1 MADKIFV
8 NGMMFKLPRDGAPEF
23 VKGSVSV
30 KVDEFIEFA
39 KEHQNN
45 GWVNVDLLIGKSGKP
60 YCALNTWKP
69 EKQEDVSTVL
79 PADNGAPFE
88 DDIPFIQKDRFMVI

>member
-8 NGMMFKLPRDGAPEF
+8 NGMMFKLPRDNAPEF

-69 EKQEDVSTVL
+69 EKQENTTTA
-79 PADNGAPFE
+79 PADLPF
-88 DDIPFIQKDRFMVI
+88 DDSLSDIPFIQKDRFMVI